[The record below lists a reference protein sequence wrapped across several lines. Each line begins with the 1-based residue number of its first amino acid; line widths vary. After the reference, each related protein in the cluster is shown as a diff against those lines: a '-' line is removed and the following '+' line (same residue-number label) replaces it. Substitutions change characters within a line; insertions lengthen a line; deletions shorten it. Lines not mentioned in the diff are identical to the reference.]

1 MTTDTKN
8 MTSKTLTE
16 FLINHKAGDKG
27 ATHTRICDKN
37 LNIYG
42 GSYHVDNEEMETF
55 YKLYYDNVFVQK
67 KKEYLT
73 ELQIDEGPILVDF
86 DFRYNID
93 EIKTRQHTV
102 SHIQDM
108 IHLYLEE
115 LKNIYVFKHD
125 VPFDIYI
132 MEKPDVNI
140 CTKKN
145 VTKDGIHMIIGIKSD
160 HIAQMILRDKIV
172 KKLPE
177 CWGDLPLIS
186 ETNSQNELEDDLKWE
201 NVLDK
206 TISSGNTGWQLYGS
220 QKTGHEAY
228 KLTQYITVNI
238 DESCEEFEYEIH
250 KVSDFKLKQ
259 NLNKLSARYAEHPK
273 FDLNPNILE
282 EYNKVKTDLSTPKKK
297 RSTSKNKKLNLETNS
312 VTDEEPSGISC
323 QEELDDAINKMFSN
337 LSVNEYYLKEVHEY
351 TQILPEKYYQPGSHY
366 LNRLVAF
373 ALKHTDNR
381 LFLSWVKLRSK
392 ASDFEYSTIPDL
404 YHKWNSHFNHR
415 PDGVTKRSILYW
427 AKQDAFEEYE
437 KVKKSTVD
445 YYVEES
451 LISGSDYDF
460 AMVLYQMFKDK
471 YVCASIVNKK
481 WYVFKNH
488 RWEEDKGETL
498 RLAISRDMYEVYHDK
513 MSQYISEFQSSQNG
527 QLLSSNGTP
536 VTDVEEETI
545 VDYKN
550 NLTRKTKKIAEL
562 SNTKLKF
569 TTGKNNIIREA
580 MPIFYDAA
588 FIKSMDSNKY
598 LMCFTNGIIDF
609 KNKIFRHG
617 YPQDYI
623 TKCTG
628 IPYVPLDNLSDEQNL
643 IKEEILD
650 FMEKLF
656 PVQELNRYMWDHLA
670 STLIGVK
677 KEQVFNI
684 YCGSGSNGKSILTEL
699 MEKTLGQGEYY
710 GVVPIT
716 LVTEKRGTIGGVSP
730 ELLQLKGIRYAAMQE
745 PSKEVVINEGI
756 MKELTGGDPI
766 QARALFCDSE
776 IFEPQ
781 FSLVVCTNNLPE
793 FRSNDDGTW
802 RRVKKVDF
810 MSKFYAEGEEFTDD
824 TKYLFPKDKN
834 LKNKL
839 PLWSVVFGSMLV
851 ARAFATEGE
860 VIDCSL
866 VAEASRHYR
875 QAQDVITGFINDNLV
890 RSDDPANPGIRQ
902 TDLSIVFKE
911 WFQSIYGNRKQPKIT
926 EVIDAVIKKFG
937 PKQGGNKW
945 KNIMFKTDTEDDVEV
960 EF

>member
-1 MTTDTKN
+1 MTKD

-16 FLINHKAGDKG
+16 FLINHKASDKPVTHARIGDKS
-27 ATHTRICDKN
+27 
-37 LNIYG
+37 LNVYG
-42 GSYHVDNEEMETF
+42 GRYHIEEEEMDTF
-55 YKLYYDNVFVQK
+55 YKLYYENVFIQN

-73 ELQIDEGPILVDF
+73 EIQLEEGPILVDF

-93 EIKTRQHTV
+93 EIKTRQHTT
-102 SHIQDM
+102 SHIQDI
-108 IHLYLEE
+108 IHAYLEE
-115 LKNIYVFKHD
+115 LKNIYVFKPD
-125 VPFDIYI
+125 VSFDIYV
-132 MEKPDVNI
+132 MEKPEVNI
-140 CTKKN
+140 CTEKN

-160 HIAQMILRDKIV
+160 HIVQLILRDRII
-172 KKLPE
+172 KKLPD
-177 CWGDLPLIS
+177 CWGDLPLKREVEVDL
-186 ETNSQNELEDDLKWE
+186 ETEVDTLWE
-201 NVLDK
+201 GVLDK
-206 TISSGNTGWQLYGS
+206 TISSGQTGWQVYGS
-220 QKTGHEAY
+220 QKPGHLAY
-228 KLTQYITVNI
+228 KLTQYITVSI
-238 DESCEEFEYEIH
+238 DESGEEFEYEIH
-250 KVSDFKLKQ
+250 KVSDFKFKE
-259 NLNKLSARYAEHPK
+259 NIRKLSARYTQNPNFE
-273 FDLNPNILE
+273 LNPSFMD
-282 EYNKVKTDLSTPKKK
+282 EYNKIKNEINSPKIK
-297 RSTSKNKKLNLETNS
+297 RSNSKHKKLNLEQPQDLS
-312 VTDEEPSGISC
+312 DSPSSISC
-323 QEELDDAINKMFSN
+323 KEELDDAISKTFSN
-337 LSVNEYYLKEVHEY
+337 LTVNEYYLKEVHEY
-351 TQILPEKYYQPGSHY
+351 TQILPEKYYEPGSHY

-373 ALKHTDNR
+373 ALKHTDER

-392 ASDFEYSTIPDL
+392 AQDFEYASIPDL
-404 YHKWNSHFNHR
+404 YHKWTSHFNHR

-498 RLAISRDMYEVYHDK
+498 RLAISRDMYKVYNDR
-513 MSQYISEFQSSQNG
+513 MTQYIGELQSPG
-527 QLLSSNGTP
+527 GPLLSANGSP
-536 VTDVEEETI
+536 LPEVEDETV
-545 VDYKN
+545 VDHKN
-550 NLTRKTKKIAEL
+550 NISRKIKKIAEL
-562 SNTKLKF
+562 SNNKLKF

-598 LMCFTNGIIDF
+598 LMCFTNGVVDF
-609 KNKIFRHG
+609 KNKTFRHG

-628 IPYVPLDNLSDEQNL
+628 IPYVPLDKLSDEQN
-643 IKEEILD
+643 IAKEEILD

-670 STLIGVK
+670 STLIGIK

-684 YCGSGSNGKSILTEL
+684 YCGSGSNGKSMLTEL

-716 LVTEKRGTIGGVSP
+716 LVTEKRGSIGGVSP
-730 ELLQLKGIRYAAMQE
+730 ELLQLKGVRYAAMQE

-781 FSLVVCTNNLPE
+781 FSLIVCTNNLPE

-810 MSKFYAEGEEFTDD
+810 MSKFYVPGEQFTDD
-824 TKYLFPKDKN
+824 TKYLFPKDKA

-839 PLWSVVFGSMLV
+839 PTWATTFGSMLV
-851 ARAFATEGE
+851 ARAFTTEGE
-860 VIDCSL
+860 VIDCEL
-866 VAEASRHYR
+866 VAEASKSYR
-875 QAQDVITGFINDNLV
+875 QAQDVVTGFISDNLV
-890 RSDDPANPGIRQ
+890 RTDDPTNPGIRQ

-926 EVIDAVIKKFG
+926 EVIDAVTKKFG

-945 KNIMFKTDTEDDVEV
+945 KNIMFKTDNDEDAEID
-960 EF
+960 F